1 MGCQS
6 IGQRR
11 ANDNV
16 TCSLVLPA
24 VLERSFPALEGLLET
39 HRTTA
44 CIGALAAVALPLVS
58 RTNYPAGSK
67 HILPLLDLCIP
78 GLDVNDPLKTL
89 STVAFII
96 QSLSTVKIA
105 DLTAREAL
113 DESGAEG
120 TARGEGGMD
129 GVQEG
134 TPPPPSIE
142 ISDDY
147 EQAAGPVLSREEEDQ
162 LTRESTADFPEWISK
177 FFRAVLAL
185 YDHLPEPGRSGRAGG
200 KLEETMI
207 STITVACDFVL
218 GQSSPAIYDLALQ
231 IFTKHVLGAPKLNS
245 AKAIEHLAACFGRAD
260 PAKALAALL
269 PVCITNIK
277 TELENGASSTRTTST
292 STPIE
297 SDTAFHWY
305 CILLLGSLHMA
316 AEEVRM
322 VLLLTCAAAM
332 GRTDYGPLSHCRR
345 ASSTRRS
352 SWT

>member
-1 MGCQS
+1 M
-6 IGQRR
+6 
-11 ANDNV
+11 
-16 TCSLVLPA
+16 LPA

-67 HILPLLDLCIP
+67 HILPLLYLCIP

-96 QSLSTVKIA
+96 QSLATVKIA

-113 DESGAEG
+113 EEESSGAG
-120 TARGEGGMD
+120 GGVGMD

-134 TPPPPSIE
+134 TPPPPTIE
-142 ISDDY
+142 IDQY
-147 EQAAGPVLSREEEDQ
+147 EQSTGPVLSREEEDQ

-218 GQSSPAIYDLALQ
+218 GQASPAIYDVALQ
-231 IFTKHVLGAPKLNS
+231 IFSKHVVSAPKLNS
-245 AKAIEHLAACFGRAD
+245 AKAIGHLAACFGRAD
-260 PAKALAALL
+260 PRKALEAFL
-269 PVCITNIK
+269 PVCISNIQI
-277 TELENGASSTRTTST
+277 ELENGASSIRTTST

-316 AEEVRM
+316 AEEVII
-322 VLLLTCAAAM
+322 VVAPE
-332 GRTDYGPLSHCRR
+332 GRV
-345 ASSTRRS
+345 TR
-352 SWT
+352 